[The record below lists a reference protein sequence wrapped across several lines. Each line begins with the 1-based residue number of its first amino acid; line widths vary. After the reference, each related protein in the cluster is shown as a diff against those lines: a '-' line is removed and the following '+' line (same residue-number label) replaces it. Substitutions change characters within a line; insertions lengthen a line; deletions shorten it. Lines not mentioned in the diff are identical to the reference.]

1 MQFDE
6 QFPADFISEAIDQT
20 RGWFY
25 SQLAISTMLFG
36 PKADSDN
43 PKSKI
48 PNLKSP
54 ATPYPHPFKTC
65 IVLGLML
72 GEDGQ
77 KMSKSKRNYREPG
90 EIFDKYG
97 ADALRWFFFAV
108 QPPWTTIRYAERAIK
123 DAIPEFILRL
133 WNCYSFFVNYANSN
147 DRFEPE
153 KLLIGNLGQ
162 LTSSEL
168 SKGKGFRPAAQRSE
182 LDRWILS
189 ELNRTAAVVVERMD
203 AYDNYEACKRL
214 HAFVDGLSNW
224 YVRRSRDR
232 FWAAMDADHQ
242 QDKLDAYWTLYEVLL
257 TTTKL
262 IAPFTPFLA
271 EALWQNL
278 TGIFGDRVVSS
289 VHLCD
294 YPTGDAAVVDERLSE
309 QMKLLRDIASLGLS
323 ARMANKLKVRQPL
336 AKVEVILSDATHQQW
351 LEEHD
356 ELLRDELN
364 VKKIDYTK
372 DSDKYITYQVQPNFK
387 RLGPRIGKLLPGCK
401 AALGQ
406 ADGGKLLAELTAS
419 GKVTLDIGGE
429 TVELDNEDIQ
439 VRLQAK
445 PGWAAA
451 QGSNV
456 VVVLATELTPDLI
469 AEGAA
474 RDFVRVVQDRRKEMN
489 LEFTDRI
496 EIGIVGASAELQT
509 ALEQYRDYVCGET
522 LAAKISFESLSGV
535 EATKMEFG
543 DAEIM
548 LYVKKT

>member
-1 MQFDE
+1 M
-6 QFPADFISEAIDQT
+6 
-20 RGWFY
+20 
-25 SQLAISTMLFG
+25 
-36 PKADSDN
+36 
-43 PKSKI
+43 
-48 PNLKSP
+48 
-54 ATPYPHPFKTC
+54 
-65 IVLGLML
+65 
-72 GEDGQ
+72 
-77 KMSKSKRNYREPG
+77 NYREPG

-153 KLLIGNLGQ
+153 RMLSGEVGQ
-162 LTSSEL
+162 LSAADL
-168 SKGKGFRPAAQRSE
+168 ARGKGYRSVQERSE

-189 ELNRTAAVVVERMD
+189 ELNRTAAAVVERMD
-203 AYDNYEACKRL
+203 AYDNFEACKRL

-232 FWAAMDADHQ
+232 FWVAMDAEHE
-242 QDKLDAYWTLYEVLL
+242 QDKLDAYWTLYECLL
-257 TTTKL
+257 TTAKL

-271 EALWQNL
+271 EALWRQL
-278 TGIFGDRVVSS
+278 TDVFGFSAVSS

-294 YPTGDAAVVDERLSE
+294 YPTGDSAAVDGLLSE
-309 QMKLLRDIASLGLS
+309 RMKLLRETASLGLS

-336 AKVEVILSDATHQQW
+336 AKVEVILSDTTHQPW

-364 VKKIDYTK
+364 VKRIDYTK
-372 DSDKYITYQVQPNFK
+372 EADKYITYQVQPNFK
-387 RLGPRIGKLLPGCK
+387 RLGPRIGKLLPACK
-401 AALGQ
+401 AALGK

-419 GKVTLDIGGE
+419 GKVTLDLAGE
-429 TVELDNEDIQ
+429 QVLLDNEDIQ

-456 VVVLATELTPDLI
+456 VVVLATELTVELI
-469 AEGAA
+469 AEGLA
-474 RDFVRVVQDRRKEMN
+474 RDVVRLVQDRRKDLG

-496 EIGIVGASAELQT
+496 EIGISGASAELQK
-509 ALEQYRDYVCGET
+509 AIEQFRDYICGET
-522 LAAKISFESLSGV
+522 LAEKLMFEALAGV
-535 EATKMEFG
+535 EPIEVEIG
-543 DAEIM
+543 DDKVK
-548 LYVKKT
+548 LYVRRA